1 MSHLLA
7 IVILLLKIWKTR
19 SCAGISGKS
28 QLMFALVFVTRY
40 LDLITNFVSVY
51 NTVMKVFY
59 LSASIGTCYLIF
71 LKFKATYD
79 GNHDSFRMEF
89 LIAPAAGLACL
100 VNHQFNVMEVLWT
113 FSIYRKIYKEWELHT
128 IILFSKNLYIFF
140 HLEAVAILPQLF
152 MISKTGE
159 AESITSHYLFALGMY
174 RALYR
179 KFWIKTRKSNKLFES
194 REWLSKLLFIC
205 STGSTD
211 TTTKDFTIW
220 LQSAPV
226 LFKLFYTATS
236 STSTLPKL
244 LKAKR
249 SNCQHKKWYHSQK
262 IILHYKYQIKHASS
276 STTTSSSFILIL
288 SMKIISTKINKV
300 CNSRQT
306 PGTPYFLIHYTLQN
320 IFISLSFWVSFTSTL
335 KLF

>member
-1 MSHLLA
+1 MNLFRLIGDMSHLLA

-113 FSIYRKIYKEWELHT
+113 FSIYRKIYKE
-128 IILFSKNLYIFF
+128 
-140 HLEAVAILPQLF
+140 
-152 MISKTGE
+152 
-159 AESITSHYLFALGMY
+159 
-174 RALYR
+174 
-179 KFWIKTRKSNKLFES
+179 
-194 REWLSKLLFIC
+194 
-205 STGSTD
+205 
-211 TTTKDFTIW
+211 
-220 LQSAPV
+220 
-226 LFKLFYTATS
+226 
-236 STSTLPKL
+236 
-244 LKAKR
+244 
-249 SNCQHKKWYHSQK
+249 
-262 IILHYKYQIKHASS
+262 
-276 STTTSSSFILIL
+276 
-288 SMKIISTKINKV
+288 
-300 CNSRQT
+300 
-306 PGTPYFLIHYTLQN
+306 
-320 IFISLSFWVSFTSTL
+320 
-335 KLF
+335 